1 VGHVIALD
9 QGTTSSRA
17 IVFDESA
24 RPVAVAQREFE
35 QRYPGPGL
43 VEHDPVEI
51 WSSQLAVM
59 AEAIERAGLTGAD
72 IKAVGIT
79 NQRETTLVWDR
90 KTGEPIH
97 HAIVWQD
104 RRTAGACD
112 RLRAAGHEPVFRE
125 KTGLVLD
132 AYFSGTK
139 IAWML
144 EHVPGARERAERGEL
159 AFGTVDSWLIW
170 KLTRGAR
177 HVTDPSNA
185 SRTLLCNIHTHDWDD
200 ELLSILGVPR
210 AMLPEIVDSCGV
222 SAEVAPGYP
231 AAGAPIAGI
240 AGDQQSALFG
250 QLCTEPGMAKNTYG
264 TGCFLL
270 MHTGSEP
277 RASENRLLTTTAWR
291 RAGRPAEYALE
302 GAVFIGGA
310 VVQWLR
316 DGLGIID
323 SAPQVND
330 LAATVEDAGGVL
342 LVPAFVGLGAPH
354 WDQYARGTI
363 LGITRGTTKAHFCR
377 AALDAIAFS
386 VADLLGAM
394 QGDAGGSVRELR
406 VDGGAAASD
415 PLLQIQADL
424 LQVPV
429 VRPENLETTAAGA
442 AFLAGLGAGVYASLD
457 DLAHLWT
464 EQRRFEPSIPETEAR
479 ARLARWGEAV
489 ERSKDWAH
497 PEG

>member
-1 VGHVIALD
+1 VAHVIALD

-17 IVFDESA
+17 IVFDEAA
-24 RPVAVAQREFE
+24 RPVAAAQREFE
-35 QRYPGPGL
+35 QRFPGPGL

-59 AEAIERAGLTGAD
+59 AEAIERAGLSGTD
-72 IKAVGIT
+72 IKAVGLT

-90 KTGEPIH
+90 ATGNPVH

-112 RLRAAGHEPVFRE
+112 RVRADGHEPTFRD

-139 IAWML
+139 LAWIL
-144 EHVPGARERAERGEL
+144 DNIPGVRARAERGEL
-159 AFGTVDSWLIW
+159 AFGTVDSWLVW
-170 KLTRGAR
+170 KLTRGAK
-177 HVTDPSNA
+177 HITDPSNA
-185 SRTLLCNIHTHDWDD
+185 SRTLLYNIHTLGWDD
-200 ELLSILGVPR
+200 GLLSILGIPR
-210 AMLPEIVDSCGV
+210 ALLPEVVDSSGV
-222 SAEVAPGYP
+222 AGAVAPGYP

-240 AGDQQSALFG
+240 AGDQQAALFG
-250 QLCTEPGMAKNTYG
+250 QLCTGPGMAKSTYG

-270 MHTGSEP
+270 MHTGAEP
-277 RASENRLLTTTAWR
+277 RASDNRLLTTVAWR
-291 RAGRPAEYALE
+291 RAGERPEYALE
-302 GAVFIGGA
+302 GAVFVGGA
-310 VVQWLR
+310 VIQWLR

-323 SAPQVND
+323 TAPQVSD
-330 LAATVEDAGGVL
+330 LASTVTDSGGVL

-363 LGITRGTTKAHFCR
+363 LGITRGTTGAHLCR

-394 QGDAGGSVRELR
+394 QRDAGGSVRELR

-429 VRPENLETTAAGA
+429 VRPQSLETTAAGA
-442 AFLAGLGAGVYASLD
+442 AYLAGLGAGVYPSLD
-457 DLAHLWT
+457 ALPHLRT
-464 EQRRFEPSIPETEAR
+464 EQRRFEPSIPASEAR
-479 ARLARWGEAV
+479 SRLDRWGEAV
-489 ERSKDWAH
+489 ERSKGWEPA
-497 PEG
+497 G